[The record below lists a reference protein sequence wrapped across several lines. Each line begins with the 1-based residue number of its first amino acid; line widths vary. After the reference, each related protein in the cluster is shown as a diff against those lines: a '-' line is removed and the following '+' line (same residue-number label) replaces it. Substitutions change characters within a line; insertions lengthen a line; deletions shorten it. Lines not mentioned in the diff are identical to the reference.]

1 MIGFPATG
9 NMVLGFVSVNGL
21 ILEPSPALKIIAF
34 TFTIPLKISN
44 NIICFTLYL
53 LINLTKS
60 NN

>member
-34 TFTIPLKISN
+34 TFIIPLKLSN
-44 NIICFTLYL
+44 NIIFLVPL
-53 LINLTKS
+53 LIKKFWIDK
-60 NN
+60 